1 MAFQA
6 LPFLEMD
13 KQVWTQD
20 IYLSVIL
27 FLQENNDQENE
38 NNNWS
43 TFITEKL
50 CSRPIP
56 GALRGLFNLI

>member
-1 MAFQA
+1 MTFQA

-38 NNNWS
+38 NNAGQHL
-43 TFITEKL
+43 L
-50 CSRPIP
+50 CKNY
-56 GALRGLFNLI
+56 AQGLFQVLYVDYL